1 MSAPNRRQ
9 PTQLGKVYL
18 VGAGPGDP
26 ALITVRGLSYLRLA
40 DVVIYDRLVHP
51 DLVGE
56 APWSAEKIFAGKEAA
71 HWALSQADINE
82 LMIDRSRAGCAVVR
96 LKGGDPFV
104 FGRGGEEAVALAEA
118 GIPWELVPGITSAVG
133 VPALAGIPLTY
144 RGVASSFGVVTGH
157 RVVSCVSELDW
168 RALASLDT
176 LVVLMG
182 VSTLPQVVRA
192 LLRNGRDPETPVAV
206 IQEGTLP
213 RERVVSGTLASI
225 SRLTAIEEIRA
236 PATIVVGEVVRLA
249 GILSTNAVSTVAAS
263 DPEHALRNR
272 DSYPLFQEGGAV

>member
-1 MSAPNRRQ
+1 MTARNRRQ
-9 PTQLGKVYL
+9 PTQAGKVYL
-18 VGAGPGDP
+18 VGAGPGNP
-26 ALITVRGLSYLRLA
+26 ELITVRGLRYLRMA

-51 DLVGE
+51 DLAGE
-56 APWSAEKIFAGKEAA
+56 TPWYAEKFFAGKEAA
-71 HWALSQADINE
+71 RRALSQADIND
-82 LMIDRSRAGCAVVR
+82 LMIDRARAGCTVVR

-104 FGRGGEEAVALAEA
+104 FGRGGEEAVALTEA

-157 RVVSCVSELDW
+157 RVAGSVSELDW
-168 RALASLDT
+168 RALASLNT

-182 VSTLPQVVRA
+182 VSTLPRVVRS
-192 LLRNGRDPETPVAV
+192 LLSNGRDPETPVAV

-213 RERVVSGTLASI
+213 TERVVSGTLASI

-236 PATIVVGEVVRLA
+236 PATIIVGEVVRLA
-249 GILSTNAVSTVAAS
+249 GILSTNAVSTAAAS
-263 DPEHALRNR
+263 NPKHALRNR
-272 DSYPLFQEGGAV
+272 DSYPLFQEGRTA